1 MSMGSRQHRTP
12 RIHKKE
18 GSKAPQVRSEINV
31 TPLVD
36 VCLVLLIIFMVIMPM
51 LQRGKEVPLP
61 QTTHHDCQNPE
72 TEEEKKACQDKQQ
85 PIVAIDKDPKTGQV
99 RYFVG
104 TEPVEVGPEGDPNR
118 FGKLHE
124 RIEAEWQNLKQKSEG
139 ESQGIGLVFLKANGE
154 LPYGKVRPVILSL
167 HKLGVPGIDLGT
179 NERKEK

>member
-1 MSMGSRQHRTP
+1 MATGSRQHRTP
-12 RIHKKE
+12 RLHKKE
-18 GSKAPQVRSEINV
+18 GKALEVRSEINV

-85 PIVAIDKDPKTGQV
+85 PIVAIDKDPKTGQI

-124 RIEAEWQNLKQKSEG
+124 RIEAEWHNLKQKSDG